1 MFADSIKMSR
11 KRPLS
16 TAQPVS
22 TNDADSIFLGTPIA
36 DADQNTFAPV
46 WKQEAR
52 DERGRKRFHGAF
64 TGGFSAGYFNTVG
77 SKDGWTPSMFKS
89 SRTERAEK
97 KALRPEDFMDEEDFA
112 EKRADE
118 RLVAAAP
125 FSASTPSKAIGAG
138 VQDILRGAPG
148 VESVGYELLK
158 KMGWKPGFG
167 IGALRSQVVV
177 GRKVMMPPRADE
189 TAMSGVRLTR
199 KNNTHGLGYDSNVP
213 SIRPSDETGGA
224 PGAWLAPGSIST
236 KKNSGIGVG
245 VVNEYDDG
253 DEEDPYEIKPIA
265 YDRVLGSKRQKA
277 LGSASKHTFVSK
289 NKGKLFS
296 ASSNSAPTSTMTTS
310 KLKRCHDGRLPL
322 SGFVLVISGS
332 LTSSSMMT
340 NAKEY
345 APPSIPET
353 YIPGILIMH
362 DPKTLITPEFI
373 ADFEKSRK
381 PTSSLQSTSV
391 PHQERLS
398 ASERSRIL
406 GSAQDHLQGKS
417 VFDYMTPAQRERLA
431 KVTGNQ
437 QLPPA
442 KSEVG
447 PSSAQSE
454 RDSGERNEGALL
466 ELVPTLDKHQAST
479 ALSAGFM
486 PYADDTE
493 KRTRYIIYLESQ
505 SGTRPVS
512 DLLAFSKSG
521 DSDTT
526 PGKLKVEDWMR
537 ELKEFHKAA
546 GLFRPLKGMLANR
559 FTSSA
564 NASTT
569 KTSVVEDDSTVLFH
583 GADLKKGLPDREDVS
598 AAKMGMY
605 GPLTRRVSPW
615 APSSLLCKR
624 FGVRV
629 PNMSA
634 VDVSGASAELKPS
647 ARERLELLSHH
658 KLLNIAKDADVGEEV
673 TKRLEVQNVN
683 AGGGSKINA
692 EVNEALE
699 QTKAPRD
706 LFLAVFGDSD
716 GEDENV

>member
-16 TAQPVS
+16 TAHPAS
-22 TNDADSIFLGTPIA
+22 TNDADSIFLGTPIL

-46 WKQEAR
+46 WRQEAR

-77 SKDGWTPSMFKS
+77 SKDGWTPSTFKS

-112 EKRADE
+112 EQRADE
-118 RLVAAAP
+118 RLVALAP
-125 FSASTPSKAIGAG
+125 LSASTSSKVVEAG
-138 VQDILRGAPG
+138 IQDILRGAPG

-167 IGALRSQVVV
+167 IGALKSQVVA

-199 KNNTHGLGYDSNVP
+199 KNNTHGLGYDNNVP
-213 SIRPSDETGGA
+213 SMPLSDDTGGVR
-224 PGAWLAPGSIST
+224 GAWPAPGSIST
-236 KKNSGIGVG
+236 KKNNGIGVG

-265 YDRVLGSKRQKA
+265 YDRVLGSKKQKA

-289 NKGKLFS
+289 NKAKLFS
-296 ASSNSAPTSTMTTS
+296 VSSNSAATSATTTS

-322 SGFVLVISGS
+322 LSFVLIISGS
-332 LTSSSMMT
+332 LTSSSMLT
-340 NAKEY
+340 KEKEY

-353 YIPGILIMH
+353 YIPGILVMH
-362 DPKTLITPEFI
+362 DPKTLITPEFV
-373 ADFEKSRK
+373 AEFEKSRK
-381 PTSSLQSTSV
+381 SSSSLQSSSA
-391 PHQERLS
+391 PYQERLS

-417 VFDYMTPAQRERLA
+417 VFDYMTPAQRDRLA

-447 PSSAQSE
+447 PSSTPLE
-454 RDSGERNEGALL
+454 RNSGERNEAALL
-466 ELVPTLDKHQAST
+466 ELVPALDKHQAST

-505 SGTRPVS
+505 SGTRAVS

-521 DSDTT
+521 DADNT

-537 ELKEFHKAA
+537 ELKEFNKAA

-564 NASTT
+564 NVSTT
-569 KTSVVEDDSTVLFH
+569 KTSVVEDDNTVLLH
-583 GADLKKGLPDREDVS
+583 GADLKNGLRDREDMS
-598 AAKMGMY
+598 AATMGMY
-605 GPLTRRVSPW
+605 GPLTRRVSIW

-634 VDVSGASAELKPS
+634 VNESGASAELKAS

-658 KLLNIAKDADVGEEV
+658 KLLNIAKDADVSEEV

-716 GEDENV
+716 VEDENV

>member
-16 TAQPVS
+16 TAQPAS

-77 SKDGWTPSMFKS
+77 SKDGWTPSTFKS

-118 RLVAAAP
+118 SLVAAAP
-125 FSASTPSKAIGAG
+125 FSASTSKVVEAG

-167 IGALRSQVVV
+167 IGTLRSQVVA

-224 PGAWLAPGSIST
+224 RGAWLAPGSIST

-265 YDRVLGSKRQKA
+265 YDRVLGSKKQKA
-277 LGSASKHTFVSK
+277 LGGASKHSFVSK
-289 NKGKLFS
+289 NKAKLFS
-296 ASSNSAPTSTMTTS
+296 ASSNSAATSTMTTS

-332 LTSSSMMT
+332 LTSSSMIT
-340 NAKEY
+340 NEKEY

-381 PTSSLQSTSV
+381 PTSSLQSSSV

-454 RDSGERNEGALL
+454 RDSGERNEAALL

-569 KTSVVEDDSTVLFH
+569 KTSVVEDDNTVLFH

-605 GPLTRRVSPW
+605 GPLTRRVSTW

-658 KLLNIAKDADVGEEV
+658 KLLNIAKDADVSEEV